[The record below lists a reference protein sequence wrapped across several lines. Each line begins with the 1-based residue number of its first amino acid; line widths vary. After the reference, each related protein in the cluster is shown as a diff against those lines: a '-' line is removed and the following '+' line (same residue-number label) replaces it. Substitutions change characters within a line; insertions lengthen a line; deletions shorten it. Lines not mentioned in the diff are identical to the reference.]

1 MTYIEVAQERE
12 VEGDLF
18 IWDMGEGLGFRP
30 GTFDGALRYIK
41 PPLFSTLSLAVF
53 LLCSGS
59 AMLTAVSIIL
69 FVDCIH
75 SLSLFTR
82 VW

>member
-41 PPLFSTLSLAVF
+41 PPLFSTFSLAVF